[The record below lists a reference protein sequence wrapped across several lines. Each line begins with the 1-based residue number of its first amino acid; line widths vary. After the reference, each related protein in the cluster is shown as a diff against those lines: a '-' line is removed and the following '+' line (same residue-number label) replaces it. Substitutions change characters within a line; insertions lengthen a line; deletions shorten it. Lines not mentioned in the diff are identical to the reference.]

1 MVKRFMLVVLAGAF
15 CIAALGGIYAF
26 VFGSFSDIQIRI
38 MITSLSLT
46 VFSLTGLSCAV
57 WIEKKKLL
65 PLAYSGI
72 TVSGLTWL
80 IIVWLIWK
88 LSEHPA
94 HRMEALARL
103 GAMGVVLSLSLA
115 YSSLLLTQRAAAG
128 FVDNII
134 YFTLGCLSVVA
145 IMQFWLIWFFWFVQP
160 PQSQFWRVLGVFAIL
175 TVLGTVL
182 APLVRQLQGVPL
194 RRRQMTDE

>member
-1 MVKRFMLVVLAGAF
+1 MVKRFMLVVLAAAF

-26 VFGSFSDIQIRI
+26 VFGNFSDIQIRI

-57 WIEKKKLL
+57 WIEKKRLL

-80 IIVWLIWK
+80 IIFRLTWEMHENSGHWVETLTK
-88 LSEHPA
+88 L
-94 HRMEALARL
+94 
-103 GAMGVVLSLSLA
+103 GGMGVVLSLALA
-115 YSSLLLTQRAAAG
+115 YSSLLLTMRKSAG
-128 FVDNII
+128 VVANII
-134 YFTLGCLSVVA
+134 NFTLGCLSVVA
-145 IMQFWLIWFFWFVQP
+145 IMLLGLIWFEWQV
-160 PQSQFWRVLGVFAIL
+160 QSQFWRVLGVFAIL

-182 APLVRQLQGVPL
+182 APLVRKLQAVPH